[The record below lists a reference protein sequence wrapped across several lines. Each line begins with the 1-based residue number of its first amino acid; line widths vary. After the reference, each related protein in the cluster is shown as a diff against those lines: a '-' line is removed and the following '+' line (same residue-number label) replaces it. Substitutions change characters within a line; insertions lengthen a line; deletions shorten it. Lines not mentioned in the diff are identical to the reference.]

1 MMWLPYFLLSD
12 KCVEDRYATM
22 TAVIDFL
29 FLLFLFRMHHVG
41 L

>member
-12 KCVEDRYATM
+12 RYDTM